1 MNTTS
6 KPLSCDQAQAWL
18 YDAIKGELSAVDQ
31 LVLDTHLS
39 TCASCQHERVHIEQL
54 RQWIRIDQAP
64 QPTPQLQTRF
74 EHMLVE
80 LAKEQ
85 PAANQSGWMNRI
97 SQLQNYWFLLR
108 GPQLAFT
115 LFVLALGI
123 TAGYW
128 WRGQNPPSEFAQQQ
142 QDTTSGQ
149 VRQLQQL
156 MVLSL
161 LENSSATERLQ
172 AVSMCTQLP
181 DPDNQVIDA
190 LLTTLNYDP
199 NTNVRLV
206 TLEALTK
213 YARTPRVR
221 QGLVEALAHQ
231 DSPILQLA
239 LADLMVKLQEKRSL
253 QSLRQLLRQRGLV
266 PEVKTKVE
274 HSIRTLT

>member
-1 MNTTS
+1 
-6 KPLSCDQAQAWL
+6 
-18 YDAIKGELSAVDQ
+18 
-31 LVLDTHLS
+31 
-39 TCASCQHERVHIEQL
+39 
-54 RQWIRIDQAP
+54 
-64 QPTPQLQTRF
+64 
-74 EHMLVE
+74 
-80 LAKEQ
+80 
-85 PAANQSGWMNRI
+85 
-97 SQLQNYWFLLR
+97 
-108 GPQLAFT
+108 
-115 LFVLALGI
+115 
-123 TAGYW
+123 
-128 WRGQNPPSEFAQQQ
+128 
-142 QDTTSGQ
+142 
-149 VRQLQQL
+149 

-161 LENSSATERLQ
+161 LENPSATERLQ
-172 AVSMCTQLP
+172 AVSMSTQLP

-213 YARTPRVR
+213 YAHTPRVR
-221 QGLVEALAHQ
+221 QGLVKALAHQ